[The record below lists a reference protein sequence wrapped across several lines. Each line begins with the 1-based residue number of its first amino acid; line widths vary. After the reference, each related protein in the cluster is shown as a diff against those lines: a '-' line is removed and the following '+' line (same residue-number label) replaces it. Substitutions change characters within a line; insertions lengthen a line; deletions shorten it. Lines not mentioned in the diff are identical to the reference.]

1 MLTNWDA
8 QNFRL
13 MQTHE
18 TNTSRDFWKEVMPH
32 RDETLIEGIE
42 LFKNHM
48 VVEERTKGQNF
59 IRIINQKTAEE
70 HYMNF
75 DSETYDCWTSI
86 NPEFDTPILRFGY
99 TSMTTPSSVFDYDMN
114 TQEKTL
120 LKQQKIVG
128 VVILV

>member
-1 MLTNWDA
+1 MTNWDA

-18 TNTSRDFWKEVMPH
+18 ANTSRDFWEEVMPH
-32 RDETLIEGIE
+32 REETLIEGVE
-42 LFKNHM
+42 LFKNYM

-75 DSETYDCWTSI
+75 NSETYDCWTSI
-86 NPEFDTPILRFGY
+86 NPEFDTSILRFGY

-114 TQEKTL
+114 TQKKNL
-120 LKQQKIVG
+120 A
-128 VVILV
+128 